1 MKLRFE
7 EISDTTLALS
17 VGFVGALSMG
27 IGVSMYRSP
36 FSALPG
42 YDAAITMG
50 LLGFLLAVLHGV
62 PYRKVLLAMAPI
74 VAIQIV
80 GGQRYRASVFA
91 LVGFQLAIYG
101 IVGLVM
107 SALYNKSLRD
117 KSEGKLGGSSHGAT
131 PRAV

>member
-1 MKLRFE
+1 MKLRLAD
-7 EISDTTLALS
+7 ISDTTLALS

-27 IGVSMYRSP
+27 IGVSMHRNP

-50 LLGFLLAVLHGV
+50 ILGFVLAILHGL
-62 PYRKVLLAMAPI
+62 PYRRVLFAMAPI

-91 LVGFQLAIYG
+91 LVGLQLALFG

-107 SALYNKSLRD
+107 SALYNKSVRD
-117 KSEGKLGGSSHGAT
+117 KLEAKAGGSPNGAK
-131 PRAV
+131 PRPA